1 MKLLT
6 IFSFYPSNI
15 FDEVTQWETFKID
28 FMVRFCWN
36 MWSDVQQIDS
46 YFSFSL
52 SHWQTYKR
60 KCMSFFSMCTVLS
73 IFFYLLLSDKVIL
86 HTLHVMEE
94 KKKKKAWK
102 QWPDIYYLITV
113 LISDYTWWLLFS
125 FNILFWSLGWKY
137 SLFQMQKRLSYSGI
151 YNPFLS
157 C

>member
-94 KKKKKAWK
+94 KKKKKLENSDQISIILSLSW
-102 QWPDIYYLITV
+102 YLIIHDGYFFH
-113 LISDYTWWLLFS
+113 LIFCFD
-125 FNILFWSLGWKY
+125 
-137 SLFQMQKRLSYSGI
+137 
-151 YNPFLS
+151 P
-157 C
+157 